1 MQLFC
6 LLLHQQYKIITL
18 KKITLLLAI
27 SFLTFIVNAQNTLPE
42 VKVKDLKGK
51 ETSFASLF
59 TNNDTITIVSFWAT
73 WCGPCVKELDAFTDN
88 LEDWQKLYPI
98 KLMGI
103 SVDDSRTSNR
113 VKSFVKGRG
122 WDFAIFQDVNNDLKR
137 ALNIPNVPH
146 TMAIKNGVVLFQ
158 TDGYVP
164 GNEDEIIEKIKK
176 ETSK

>member
-1 MQLFC
+1 
-6 LLLHQQYKIITL
+6 L
-18 KKITLLLAI
+18 KKITFVLALSLITLL
-27 SFLTFIVNAQNTLPE
+27 STAQTALPE
-42 VKVKDLKGK
+42 VKVKDIKGK

-59 TNNDTITIVSFWAT
+59 SNNDTITIVSFWAT
-73 WCGPCVKELDAFTDN
+73 WCGPCVKEIDAFTDK

-113 VKSFVKGRG
+113 VKSFIKGRG
-122 WDFAIFQDVNNDLKR
+122 WDFANYQDVNNDLKR

-146 TMAIKNGVVLFQ
+146 TMAIKNGIVLFQ

-176 ETSK
+176 GLSK